1 MDNILPTL
9 DIMYYHI
16 YTLIHYMEQHV
27 KLLFLK
33 NDLCFEARTRTGSV
47 LHISNLFKSTRD
59 LFIRRLSNN
68 FSMKENL
75 ILYEFR
81 RYFEL
86 YMLKAFSSFEKLN
99 VMSKDE
105 SSVQIQLILKCKN
118 KPMQDMFKNNF
129 LCIHE
134 VFASRKIHIQRP
146 QRSNKERP
154 PVQLV

>member
-1 MDNILPTL
+1 MDHLLCCNLLVYVISYNIVRKCSFIYSRKRQILMDNILPTL

-16 YTLIHYMEQHV
+16 YTLIHYMEYHV

-81 RYFEL
+81 RYLEL
-86 YMLKAFSSFEKLN
+86 YKYWKHFYFLINQMLY
-99 VMSKDE
+99 
-105 SSVQIQLILKCKN
+105 
-118 KPMQDMFKNNF
+118 
-129 LCIHE
+129 
-134 VFASRKIHIQRP
+134 SRMMR
-146 QRSNKERP
+146 
-154 PVQLV
+154 